1 MTFKPILLDLVTPIM
16 TPRLILRPP
25 QIGDGLIV
33 NEVVLESFDTLNK
46 FMPWAQVKPSV
57 EESEEFVRQAAANW
71 ILKNNEEPYLPL
83 FIFDKNTNLFIGGTG
98 YHHYDWE
105 VPCIEIGYWIRSSCA
120 GKGFMTEAIN
130 ALTQYAFKQ
139 LGMKRIAITC
149 DINNERSKKI
159 PEQLG
164 YSLEGILKS
173 NRLKVTGEISH
184 TLVFARYN
192 LEELPSLTVTW

>member
-1 MTFKPILLDLVTPIM
+1 M
-16 TPRLILRPP
+16 
-25 QIGDGLIV
+25 
-33 NEVVLESFDTLNK
+33 
-46 FMPWAQVKPSV
+46 
-57 EESEEFVRQAAANW
+57 
-71 ILKNNEEPYLPL
+71 
-83 FIFDKNTNLFIGGTG
+83 
-98 YHHYDWE
+98 
-105 VPCIEIGYWIRSSCA
+105 EIGYWIRSSCA